1 MYTYH
6 CFDLLGSH
14 QCSVPLHTN
23 TENTHTHTHTQ
34 IQKTYATQK
43 TCTHTQIQK
52 TTHAHTVTHKI
63 QKIQKTH
70 THTHNVGGLPNV
82 SGHETVNHSLHFVD
96 PVTGVHTQAIESYWN
111 RTKIKLKKMKGVSE
125 NQLPSRLDEFMW
137 RERYGQTHSIAF
149 YSIIDEISRQYPV

>member
-1 MYTYH
+1 MYLYT
-6 CFDLLGSH
+6 
-14 QCSVPLHTN
+14 QTQK
-23 TENTHTHTHTQ
+23 THTHTHTQ

-43 TCTHTQIQK
+43 TCTHTN
-52 TTHAHTVTHKI
+52 TENNTCTHCHTQNTENSEN
-63 QKIQKTH
+63 